1 MKNKIGLVV
10 GAFLVVFVA
19 LLLYSTISGPRY
31 KVEVCMTFNGQTVC
45 KTVNAKSEE
54 FAMRGAREN
63 ACADISSGVDDTI
76 RCQNTEPKSVKW
88 LKRPE

>member
-1 MKNKIGLVV
+1 
-10 GAFLVVFVA
+10 
-19 LLLYSTISGPRY
+19 
-31 KVEVCMTFNGQTVC
+31 MTFNGETVC

-54 FAMRGAREN
+54 FALRGAREN

>member
-1 MKNKIGLVV
+1 LKNKIGLVV

-76 RCQNTEPKSVKW
+76 RCQNTEPTSVKW

>member
-1 MKNKIGLVV
+1 M
-10 GAFLVVFVA
+10 A
-19 LLLYSTISGPRY
+19 YSTLHGPRF

-45 KTVNAKSEE
+45 KTVNAKSE
-54 FAMRGAREN
+54 AAALRTGAEN

-88 LKRPE
+88 LQRPGR

>member
-1 MKNKIGLVV
+1 LFAIG
-10 GAFLVVFVA
+10 FIA
-19 LLLYSTISGPRY
+19 LLAYSTLHGPQYR
-31 KVEVCMTFNGQTVC
+31 VEVCMTFNGQSTC

-54 FAMRGAREN
+54 GAMRSAREN

-76 RCQNTEPKSVKW
+76 RCQNMEPKSVRW